1 VGVVRSSAS
10 TSETAVVKQILHL
23 IRRTWWSLRPAD
35 ISADE
40 MALVKKTLTEKE
52 FSLWLCMCRADRSH
66 SVMVARRFT
75 AAEPDAPQD
84 ALAGV
89 FLHDVGKTVAG
100 LSVPLRIVATLVG
113 SRTKRFTSYHDH
125 ELIGAQLLREAG
137 SSSLTIETALGNGRW
152 GPALRL
158 ADDV

>member
-1 VGVVRSSAS
+1 MGVVRSSAS

-23 IRRTWWSLRPAD
+23 IRRTWWSLRPAE

-40 MALVKKTLTEKE
+40 MALVTETLAEE
-52 FSLWLCMCRADRSH
+52 ELSLWFCMCRADRSH

-75 AAEPDAPQD
+75 AFEPDAPQD

-100 LSVPLRIVATLVG
+100 LSVPCASLQRWWVQERSG
-113 SRTKRFTSYHDH
+113 SRVITIMS
-125 ELIGAQLLREAG
+125 ELVLSCSERLEVLL
-137 SSSLTIETALGNGRW
+137 
-152 GPALRL
+152 
-158 ADDV
+158 

>member
-1 VGVVRSSAS
+1 MGVVRSSAS

-23 IRRTWWSLRPAD
+23 IRRTWWSLRPAE

-40 MALVKKTLTEKE
+40 MALVTETLAEE
-52 FSLWLCMCRADRSH
+52 ELSLWLCMCRADRSH

-113 SRTKRFTSYHDH
+113 PRTKRFTSYHDH
-125 ELIGAQLLREAG
+125 ERIGAQLLREAG
-137 SSSLTIETALGNGRW
+137 SSSFTIETVLGNGRW
-152 GPALRL
+152 GPALRH

>member
-1 VGVVRSSAS
+1 MGVVRSSAS
-10 TSETAVVKQILHL
+10 ASETAVVKQILHL
-23 IRRTWWSLRPAD
+23 IRRTWWSLRPVK

-40 MALVKKTLTEKE
+40 MALVTETLAEE
-52 FSLWLCMCRADRSH
+52 ELSLWLRMCRADRSH

-113 SRTKRFTSYHDH
+113 PRTKRFTSYHDH
-125 ELIGAQLLREAG
+125 ERIGAQLLREAG

>member
-1 VGVVRSSAS
+1 M
-10 TSETAVVKQILHL
+10 KQILHL
-23 IRRTWWSLRPAD
+23 IRRTWWSLRPVE

-40 MALVKKTLTEKE
+40 IALVKETLAEE
-52 FSLWLCMCRADRSH
+52 ELSLWLRMCRADRSH
-66 SVMVARRFT
+66 SVMVAHRFT
-75 AAEPDAPQD
+75 VAEPDAPRD

-113 SRTKRFTSYHDH
+113 SRTKRFMNYRDH
-125 ELIGAQLLREAG
+125 ERIGAQLLREAG

>member
-1 VGVVRSSAS
+1 MGVVRSSAS
-10 TSETAVVKQILHL
+10 ASETAVVKQILHL
-23 IRRTWWSLRPAD
+23 IRRTWWSLRPAK

-40 MALVKKTLTEKE
+40 MALVTETLAEE
-52 FSLWLCMCRADRSH
+52 ELSLWLCMCRADRSH

-113 SRTKRFTSYHDH
+113 PRTKRFTSYHDH
-125 ELIGAQLLREAG
+125 ERIGAQMLREAG

>member
-1 VGVVRSSAS
+1 MGVVRSSAS
-10 TSETAVVKQILHL
+10 TSETAVVKKILHL
-23 IRRTWWSLRPAD
+23 IRRTWWSLRPAE

-40 MALVKKTLTEKE
+40 MALVTETLAEE
-52 FSLWLCMCRADRSH
+52 ELSLWLCMCRADRSH

-113 SRTKRFTSYHDH
+113 PRTKRFTSYHDH
-125 ELIGAQLLREAG
+125 ERIGAQMLREAG

>member
-40 MALVKKTLTEKE
+40 MALVKKTLTDKE
-52 FSLWLCMCRADRSH
+52 LSLWLGMCRADRSH
-66 SVMVARRFT
+66 SVMVARRFA

-113 SRTKRFTSYHDH
+113 PRTKRFTSYHDH
-125 ELIGAQLLREAG
+125 ERIGAQMLREAG

>member
-1 VGVVRSSAS
+1 MGVVRSSAS
-10 TSETAVVKQILHL
+10 TSEAAVVRQILHL
-23 IRRTWWSLRPAD
+23 IRRTWWSLRPSE

-40 MALVKKTLTEKE
+40 MGLVKETLAEKE
-52 FSLWLCMCRADRSH
+52 LSLWLRMGRADRSH

-75 AAEPDAPQD
+75 ALQPDAPQD

-89 FLHDVGKTVAG
+89 FLHDVGKSVAG

-113 SRTKRFTSYHDH
+113 PRTKRFTSYHDH
-125 ELIGAQLLREAG
+125 ERIGAQLLREAG

>member
-1 VGVVRSSAS
+1 M
-10 TSETAVVKQILHL
+10 KQILHL
-23 IRRTWWSLRPAD
+23 IRRTWWSLRPAE

-40 MALVKKTLTEKE
+40 MALVTETLAEE
-52 FSLWLCMCRADRSH
+52 ELSLWLCMCRADRSH

-113 SRTKRFTSYHDH
+113 PRTKRFTSYH
-125 ELIGAQLLREAG
+125 
-137 SSSLTIETALGNGRW
+137 
-152 GPALRL
+152 
-158 ADDV
+158 

>member
-1 VGVVRSSAS
+1 MGVVRSSAS

-23 IRRTWWSLRPAD
+23 IRRTWWSLQPAE

-40 MALVKKTLTEKE
+40 MALVTETLAEE
-52 FSLWLCMCRADRSH
+52 ELSLWFCMCRADRSH

-75 AAEPDAPQD
+75 AFEPDAPQD

-113 SRTKRFTSYHDH
+113 PRTKRFTSYHDH
-125 ELIGAQLLREAG
+125 ERIGAQLLREAG

>member
-1 VGVVRSSAS
+1 M
-10 TSETAVVKQILHL
+10 KQFFHL
-23 IRRTWWSLRPAD
+23 IRRTWWSLRPVE

-40 MALVKKTLTEKE
+40 MALVKETLAEE
-52 FSLWLCMCRADRSH
+52 ELLLWFRMCRADRFH

-75 AAEPDAPQD
+75 CAEPDAPQD

-113 SRTKRFTSYHDH
+113 PRTKRFASYHDH
-125 ELIGAQLLREAG
+125 ERIGAQLLCKAG
-137 SSSLTIETALGNGRW
+137 SSSITVETALGRGRW
-152 GPALRL
+152 GPALRV

>member
-1 VGVVRSSAS
+1 M
-10 TSETAVVKQILHL
+10 KQTLHL
-23 IRRTWWSLRPAD
+23 IRRTWWSLRPVA

-40 MALVKKTLTEKE
+40 MTLVKETLTEQE
-52 FSLWLCMCRADRSH
+52 LLLWLRMCLADRSH
-66 SVMVARRFT
+66 SVMVAHRFT
-75 AAEPDAPQD
+75 ADEPEAPRD

-113 SRTKRFTSYHDH
+113 PRTKRFASYHDH
-125 ELIGAQLLREAG
+125 EQIGAQLLREAG
-137 SSSLTIETALGNGRW
+137 SSLLTIETALGGGQW
-152 GPALRL
+152 GPALRF